1 MTNLSSSATQVQMLL
16 SRDPS
21 AAISAG
27 VPSECLQ
34 ALSATLQ
41 AVLAAT
47 ESTQRLAA
55 ASASLSTPRG
65 DPPPSSLYAPPP
77 SSASAP
83 PPSSASAPPSSA
95 SAPPP
100 SSTTSSPAPPSYT
113 PTPDESQLVPPA
125 GCTETDVSAVMR
137 LANCSRSVALS
148 ALARENTVQDAI
160 IHAIR
165 IKDEDSGS
173 TNPGEGGGFAP
184 SAPPPG
190 PPPSGP
196 PPATTWACGLCTF
209 QNQAEH
215 SECGACHTP
224 RP

>member
-1 MTNLSSSATQVQMLL
+1 MSSAEFLGLMTNLSSSATQVQMLL

-34 ALSATLQ
+34 ARSATLQ

-65 DPPPSSLYAPPP
+65 DPPPSSL
-77 SSASAP
+77 
-83 PPSSASAPPSSA
+83 

-215 SECGACHTP
+215 SE
-224 RP
+224 